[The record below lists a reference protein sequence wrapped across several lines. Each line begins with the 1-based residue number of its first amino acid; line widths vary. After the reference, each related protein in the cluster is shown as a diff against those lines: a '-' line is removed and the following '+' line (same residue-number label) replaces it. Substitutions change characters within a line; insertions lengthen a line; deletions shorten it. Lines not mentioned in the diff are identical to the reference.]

1 VSDNFL
7 STFSGFG
14 IEIEYMIVDCTTLDV
29 APVADR
35 LLTAAEGELT
45 SETEQGATCW
55 SNELVL
61 HVIEL
66 KTNGPRTALDSVAPD
81 FQSDIVR
88 INGMLAPWNACLLP
102 GGAHPWMVPSH
113 DTHIWPH
120 DDDAIYA
127 AYDRIFGCQGH
138 GWSNLQS
145 MHINLPFKDD
155 AEFGRLHAAIRTI
168 LPLLP
173 ALAASTPVLEGRRTG
188 LLDARIDAY
197 AANQKRV
204 PPITGLVIP
213 PAVGSNAEY
222 QTRILQPMYRAIAP
236 HDPES
241 ILQYEW
247 LNSHGAIARF
257 DRQTIEIRLLDTQEN
272 PGADLAIAALVVAVV
287 KRLYAGLA
295 ENLAAADALDT
306 ALLAELLRRCVED
319 GEDARIDAPEYLRV
333 LGVPAVTQTAGT
345 VWRKLA
351 RSVQDELQ
359 AHQRALDVILGEG
372 TLARR
377 LLRSIGEAC
386 DRDALLRTYSKL
398 RDCLAAGR
406 MFHADE

>member
-1 VSDNFL
+1 VSDTFL
-7 STFSGFG
+7 SAFSGFG
-14 IEIEYMIVDCTTLDV
+14 IEIEYMIVDRTTLDV
-29 APVADR
+29 APMSDR

-45 SETEQGATCW
+45 NETEQGATCW

-66 KTNGPRTALDSVAPD
+66 KTNGPRGGLDSIAPD

-88 INGMLAPWNACLLP
+88 ISDMLAPWNACLLP
-102 GGAHPWMVPSH
+102 GGAHPWMLPSR
-113 DTHIWPH
+113 DTRLWPH
-120 DDDAIYA
+120 DDDAIYG

-145 MHINLPFKDD
+145 MHINLPFKND
-155 AEFGRLHAAIRTI
+155 AEFGPLHAAIRTI

-188 LLDARIDAY
+188 LLDARVDAY
-197 AANQKRV
+197 ARNQISV

-213 PAVGSNAEY
+213 PPVRSADEY
-222 QTRILQPMYRAIAP
+222 QSRILAPMYRAIAP

-257 DRQTIEIRLLDTQEN
+257 DRQTIEIRLLDTQEQ

-287 KRLYAGLA
+287 KHLYAGGA
-295 ENLAAADALDT
+295 KNIAAADALDT
-306 ALLAELLRRCVED
+306 QLLAELLRRCVEH
-319 GEDARIDAPEYLRV
+319 GEEARIDSAEYLRV
-333 LGVPAVTQTAGT
+333 LGIPAVTQSAGT

-351 RSVQDELQ
+351 RLAQDELH
-359 AHQRALDVILGEG
+359 AHRGPLDVILGEG

-377 LLRSIGEAC
+377 LLRSIGPTC
-386 DRDALLRTYSKL
+386 DHDALLRTYSRL

>member
-1 VSDNFL
+1 VSDTFL
-7 STFSGFG
+7 SAFSGFG
-14 IEIEYMIVDCTTLDV
+14 IEIEYMIVDRTTLDV
-29 APVADR
+29 APIADR

-45 SETEQGATCW
+45 NETEQGATCW

-61 HVIEL
+61 HVIEM
-66 KTNGPRTALDSVAPD
+66 KTNGPRVRLDSIAPD
-81 FQSDIVR
+81 FQSDVVR

-102 GGAHPWMVPSH
+102 GGAHPWMRPAV
-113 DTHIWPH
+113 DTHVWPH

-145 MHINLPFKDD
+145 MHINLPFKND
-155 AEFGRLHAAIRTI
+155 AEFGPLHAAIRAV

-173 ALAASTPVLEGRRTG
+173 ALAASTPILEGQRTG
-188 LLDARIDAY
+188 FADARIDAY
-197 AANQKRV
+197 ARNQISV
-204 PPITGLVIP
+204 PPITGLIIP
-213 PAVGSNAEY
+213 PPVRSGAEY
-222 QTRILQPMYRAIAP
+222 QTRILGPMYRAIAP

-241 ILQYEW
+241 ILQFEW

-257 DRQTIEIRLLDTQEN
+257 DRQTIEIRLIDTQEQ

-287 KRLYAGLA
+287 KRLYASGA
-295 ENLAAADALDT
+295 ETLAAANALDT
-306 ALLAELLRRCVED
+306 ELLAELLRRCVKD

-333 LGVPAVTQTAGT
+333 LGVSAVTQSAGT

-351 RSVQDELQ
+351 KLAQDELEG
-359 AHQRALDVILGEG
+359 HQGPLDVILGEG
-372 TLARR
+372 TLATR
-377 LLRSIGEAC
+377 LLRSIGPAC
-386 DRDALLRTYSKL
+386 DHDALMDTYTRL

-406 MFHADE
+406 MFHAGE